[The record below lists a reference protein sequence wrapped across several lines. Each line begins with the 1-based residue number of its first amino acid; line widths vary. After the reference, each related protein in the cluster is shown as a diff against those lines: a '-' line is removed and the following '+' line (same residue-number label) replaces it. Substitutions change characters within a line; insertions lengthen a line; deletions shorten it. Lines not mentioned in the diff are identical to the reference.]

1 MLKLGYYLPVI
12 LEVIFILNK
21 RLFSYLFTFSLTLG
35 MVFFTATNVSA
46 EYTRITNREVVS
58 GSDYTN
64 SPALASQLDAI
75 FDGNAGIYR
84 DSNCT
89 KLVDTTLGTSPVRN
103 NGVYMYVGE
112 ENSEPLSIGTS
123 CWIYANGVYHTL
135 FGETTGSGYAGENS
149 EKLDLRG
156 TGSRCMSYEN
166 FKDWGVRQSVG
177 ALIRAGGHSMILLEY
192 NSETYTI
199 LDGNSDGRGLVS
211 ISTRSWDQGYS
222 YVEYIIQPKIAYYAQ
237 QFASGMCGED
247 LVWAVDDNGTL
258 TIAGSG
264 ELTYAGWRSY
274 SASIEKVVIAG
285 EGIRLN
291 DGLFSSCYK
300 LKDVVFEGTIP
311 AISSQTFHGVTTRVW
326 YPISAQIST
335 KNNFGG
341 ELTWIAYDMTGQKF
355 HEHNG
360 SIYSIQHCVICS
372 DSLPQLHPNYLDATV
387 PTEPVAT
394 SWK

>member
-1 MLKLGYYLPVI
+1 
-12 LEVIFILNK
+12 
-21 RLFSYLFTFSLTLG
+21 
-35 MVFFTATNVSA
+35 MVFFTAAKANA
-46 EYTRITNREVVS
+46 EYILITDPASVS

-64 SPALASQLDAI
+64 SPALAAQLDDI
-75 FDGNAGIYR
+75 FEGNAGVYR
-84 DSNCT
+84 DSSCT

-112 ENSEPLSIGTS
+112 ANAEPLSIGTS

-135 FGETTGSGYAGENS
+135 FGESTGGGYAGENS
-149 EKLDLRG
+149 EKLSLQG
-156 TGSRCMSYEN
+156 TGSRRMSYEN
-166 FKDWGVRQSVG
+166 FKAWGVRQSVG

-192 NSETYTI
+192 NPETYTI

-222 YVEYIIQPKIAYYAQ
+222 YVEYIIQPKAAYYTQ
-237 QFASGMCGED
+237 LFASGMCGED

-258 TIAGSG
+258 IITGSG

-291 DGLFSSCYK
+291 DGLFASCYK
-300 LKDVVFEGTIP
+300 LKDVVFEGSIP
-311 AISSQTFHGVTTRVW
+311 VMSAQTFQGVTAQVW
-326 YPISAQIST
+326 YPASAQNFSE
-335 KNNFGG
+335 NNFGG
-341 ELTWIAYDMTGQKF
+341 ELTWTAYDMAGQKLHD
-355 HEHNG
+355 HEQKPYPQI
-360 SIYSIQHCVICS
+360 SCVVCQDGFQIKSVCA
-372 DSLPQLHPNYLDATV
+372 DPTI

>member
-1 MLKLGYYLPVI
+1 MALGAL
-12 LEVIFILNK
+12 L
-21 RLFSYLFTFSLTLG
+21 LT
-35 MVFFTATNVSA
+35 APDAHA
-46 EYTRITNREVVS
+46 EYTRIVNRDEVS

-64 SPALASQLDAI
+64 SPALASQLDSI
-75 FDGNAGIYR
+75 FDGNAGVYR

-112 ENSEPLSIGTS
+112 ENAEPLSIGTS

-135 FGETTGSGYAGENS
+135 FGESTGGGYAGENS
-149 EKLDLRG
+149 EKLNLRG
-156 TGSRCMSYEN
+156 TDSRRMSYDN
-166 FKDWGVRQSVG
+166 FKAWGVRQGVG

-192 NSETYTI
+192 TPETYTI

-222 YVEYIIQPKIAYYAQ
+222 YVEYIIQPKTAYYAQ
-237 QFASGMCGED
+237 LFASGMCGEN
-247 LVWAVDDNGTL
+247 LVWAVDDSGTL

-291 DGLFSSCYK
+291 DGLFASCYK
-300 LKDVVFEGTIP
+300 LKSVVFEGSVP
-311 AISSQTFHGVTTRVW
+311 AISSQAFQGITAQVW
-326 YPISAQIST
+326 YPASTQISLE
-335 KNNFGG
+335 NNFGG
-341 ELTWIAYDMTGQKF
+341 ELTWTAYDMAGQKL
-355 HEHNG
+355 HMHNAG
-360 SIYSIQHCVICS
+360 LYPAQQALSCMICP
-372 DSLPQLHPNYLDATV
+372 DRLHQLRPDYLEVAI